1 MDLIWLFIS
10 RIVVLKR
17 KKKLFFGLWHCSM
30 LMGMFCSIWLEW
42 FRWLDD
48 FFFLFCG
55 YGLCSWRIL
64 YHFTQYFVCFILSS
78 NSWWLFSLLL
88 LTLVFQF
95 CPSMVGFQ
103 IIFIYFLYTIKA
115 LLFLFFYQAQVLL
128 GHCFVFSWTHVAQ
141 ALIKNYLKSWRN
153 VVWTLEDERVF
164 ILSLPID
171 LKWDFPLDKVSSN
184 LVWRNLF

>member
-64 YHFTQYFVCFILSS
+64 YHFTQYFVSFSPQILDGCSLYFYWLWSS
-78 NSWWLFSLLL
+78 NFALVWW
-88 LTLVFQF
+88 VFR
-95 CPSMVGFQ
+95 
-103 IIFIYFLYTIKA
+103 
-115 LLFLFFYQAQVLL
+115 LFLFIFWILL
-128 GHCFVFSWTHVAQ
+128 RPFFSFFLPSPSTIGP
-141 ALIKNYLKSWRN
+141 LFCLFLNPRGPSPYKKLFENLK
-153 VVWTLEDERVF
+153 ERG
-164 ILSLPID
+164 L
-171 LKWDFPLDKVSSN
+171 DFGGRKSVYS
-184 LVWRNLF
+184 

>member
-42 FRWLDD
+42 FSWLDD

-103 IIFIYFLYTIKA
+103 IIFIYFLDTIKA
-115 LLFLFFYQAQVLL
+115 LLFLFLPSPSTIGPLFCLFL
-128 GHCFVFSWTHVAQ
+128 NPRGPSPDKKLFE
-141 ALIKNYLKSWRN
+141 NLK
-153 VVWTLEDERVF
+153 ERG
-164 ILSLPID
+164 L
-171 LKWDFPLDKVSSN
+171 DFGGRKSVYS
-184 LVWRNLF
+184 